1 MRTLAGV
8 DVGGTFTD
16 VALVHEGRLTAV
28 KLPTTIDDQSRA
40 VIEGVERALEQAGLA
55 PGALG
60 HLGHGTTVATNALL
74 ERRGAVTGFVAT
86 RGFGDLLALARQTR
100 PLLYRPCVARPAPLP
115 ELTVEVDERMG
126 PDGVLR
132 ALDER
137 SVERAARALRRAG
150 VEAVAICLLHA
161 YAHPQHERRVA
172 ELCATRLEGVFVV
185 ASHELAAEYRE
196 YERGIDHVDR
206 RLPGAVGRPLS
217 AIAGRAVGGP
227 RVAAAVG
234 DAIERRAGAAGGGGR
249 TSRAAAA
256 VGAGR
261 RRGGGGRDGR
271 R

>member
-115 ELTVEVDERMG
+115 EMTVEVDERMG

-172 ELCATRLEGVFVV
+172 ELLRERLEGVFVV

-196 YERGIDHVDR
+196 YERASTTSIDAY
-206 RLPGAVGRPLS
+206 LGPS
-217 AIAGRAVGGP
+217 AGSYLRSLGEQSAAH

-234 DAIERRAGAAGGGGR
+234 DAIERRPGAAGGGGR